1 MILAADPNAG
11 LSCNISET
19 ISCAKV
25 GITWQANLLG
35 FPNAFLGLIAE
46 PVVITIAVA
55 GLGGVRFPRWF
66 MNSAMAVYAIGLG
79 FAYWLFFQAYFVIG
93 ALCPWCLLITV
104 TTTTVFASLLRVNLS
119 DNTFGLSPRAY
130 ERARY
135 LLRIGVDIWAT
146 VLIITVLAGVGLLAV
161 RVAQERAVRP
171 VGATAETPIDVRL
184 LSATHK
190 DLAAEVAAGRFRQDL
205 YYRLN
210 VIELRVPPLRERRED
225 IGLLTERMLARL
237 AQGSGLPCAK
247 LSSEALDKLK
257 SYRFPG
263 NVRELENMLER
274 AYTLCED
281 DRITTSDLRLADSVP
296 ISENGEANLAQIDNL
311 EDYLEAIERK
321 LIMQALEETRW
332 NRTAAAQRLGLSF
345 RSMRYRLKKLGID

>member
-1 MILAADPNAG
+1 MLISSMLGLVASLVLSIDAVVLAADPNAG

-25 GITWQANLLG
+25 GVSWQANLLG

-66 MNSAMAVYAIGLG
+66 MNSAMAVYAVGLG

-93 ALCPWCLLITV
+93 AMCPWCLLVTA

-146 VLIITVLAGVGLLAV
+146 VLIITVLAAM
-161 RVAQERAVRP
+161 
-171 VGATAETPIDVRL
+171 
-184 LSATHK
+184 
-190 DLAAEVAAGRFRQDL
+190 
-205 YYRLN
+205 
-210 VIELRVPPLRERRED
+210 VI
-225 IGLLTERMLARL
+225 AR
-237 AQGSGLPCAK
+237 
-247 LSSEALDKLK
+247 
-257 SYRFPG
+257 
-263 NVRELENMLER
+263 
-274 AYTLCED
+274 
-281 DRITTSDLRLADSVP
+281 
-296 ISENGEANLAQIDNL
+296 
-311 EDYLEAIERK
+311 YL
-321 LIMQALEETRW
+321 
-332 NRTAAAQRLGLSF
+332 
-345 RSMRYRLKKLGID
+345 